1 MLLTKRNNLI
11 EKREIKKMVTLSLQK
26 QSEILT
32 RTEGI
37 SYSSIL
43 PFLVEKWINYYE

>member
-37 SYSSIL
+37 SYSIL